1 MDVLSSRRG
10 QRNIGDNICQTIR
23 IGRAKQD
30 HKRAFYHLATRTAG
44 RGKNKRESLGAVMR
58 LIIIMEQQ
66 QAPLTV
72 VGDIM
77 LKWGS
82 FSFSRVSWFAKTC
95 CACECV
101 CLCVVSRLLPD
112 RKHGWLS
119 PAQSCHFDTP
129 SSWPSSTLLLIN
141 RCCCSN

>member
-1 MDVLSSRRG
+1 MNVLSSRRG

-23 IGRAKQD
+23 IGRGKQA
-30 HKRAFYHLATRTAG
+30 HKKAFHHLATRTAG
-44 RGKNKRESLGAVMR
+44 RGEKRERLGAVMR

-72 VGDIM
+72 VGDVM
-77 LKWGS
+77 LKWAS

-101 CLCVVSRLLPD
+101 CLCAVSRLLPD
-112 RKHGWLS
+112 RKHDWLF
-119 PAQSCHFDTP
+119 PVQSCRFGTP
-129 SSWPSSTLLLIN
+129 SPWPSSTLLLIN
-141 RCCCSN
+141 RRCYAK